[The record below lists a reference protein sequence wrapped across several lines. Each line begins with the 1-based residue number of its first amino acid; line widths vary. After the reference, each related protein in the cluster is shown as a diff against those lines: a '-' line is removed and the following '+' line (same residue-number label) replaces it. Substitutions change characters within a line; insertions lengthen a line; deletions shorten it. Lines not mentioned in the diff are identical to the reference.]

1 MPQIS
6 LSPDHAEDLGPTRR
20 LGRTVAAIVVV
31 GAVLVAG
38 QAGFDRSG
46 SRRSVKV
53 EWGDS
58 LWELSQ
64 RHGVDMEQLAAANH
78 MKVSDVL
85 LAGRTITLPGGA
97 SGSAAVVRA
106 AAGSSAGAKAATKA
120 GAKAATRAGGKAAT
134 QAGAANVNL
143 PSADPRSMQHTFC
156 ATYTA
161 PTGPR
166 GQLPSDLAASA
177 SRLALRPVFA
187 KWAHAYGVPVDLM
200 EGEAWQESGWSN
212 DAVSAAGARGIGQL
226 MPDTVDFVNQSLGT
240 SLKVGVASDNIR
252 MMAAFLAYLL
262 RATGGDTCRAVASY
276 FQGLGTL
283 QHYGV
288 LPVSQV
294 YVRGVLGLRPRFR

>member
-1 MPQIS
+1 VI
-6 LSPDHAEDLGPTRR
+6 
-20 LGRTVAAIVVV
+20 

-38 QAGFDRSG
+38 QAGFGRTG
-46 SRRSVKV
+46 GQRSVKV

-58 LWELSQ
+58 LWALSQ
-64 RHGVDMEQLAAANH
+64 RYGIGMEQLAAANH
-78 MKVSDVL
+78 MKLSDTL
-85 LAGRTITLPGGA
+85 LAGRTLTLP
-97 SGSAAVVRA
+97 SGA
-106 AAGSSAGAKAATKA
+106 AAGGPAKAKAAGSTKASGKAAAKA
-120 GAKAATRAGGKAAT
+120 GAASAN
-134 QAGAANVNL
+134 AGA
-143 PSADPRSMQHTFC
+143 PSASAPTVDPRSVQHTFC
-156 ATYTA
+156 ATYQA

-166 GQLPSDLAASA
+166 GQLPAALAASA